1 MTKEYKYFNCEED
14 YEHDFVAGR
23 FEETR
28 QVKKWLKK
36 NCENNN
42 INNTT
47 HLELYQM
54 LIDAGFTM
62 KDI

>member
-36 NCENNN
+36 
-42 INNTT
+42 IARTT
-47 HLELYQM
+47 
-54 LIDAGFTM
+54 T
-62 KDI
+62 

>member
-14 YEHDFVAGR
+14 YEHDFVAGC